1 MARTMVCLRKQP
13 SYLFVH
19 TLMVL
24 LFMVQNIIIS
34 HFYVTYWVP
43 SKDDKSILL
52 SMHIWCKTEKLLDM
66 YQRVSVCGG
75 LGQDQ
80 VPGHYQRWTQDM
92 VTVSHSQTSATPL
105 HWSN

>member
-1 MARTMVCLRKQP
+1 M
-13 SYLFVH
+13 
-19 TLMVL
+19 
-24 LFMVQNIIIS
+24 
-34 HFYVTYWVP
+34 P

-92 VTVSHSQTSATPL
+92 VTVSHSQTSATRL